1 MEPRELAERAEAGR
15 PDSSLPFE
23 TFRGWGIMGL
33 PFKSGH
39 VLALR
44 RFPASSVGPGYSS
57 VWHRDP
63 QGAWTFYS
71 NVEPL
76 QSCNRYFG
84 MAVERFVPAA
94 IEIAWPGPRSLAV
107 RMPGQS
113 FSWDLELAPTPVTRA
128 MNVMSSMLPES
139 LWHSARFL
147 AVMGPV
153 AGPALGAGRIR
164 LQGRAPN
171 GQTFLANPRL
181 TWVVASSRA
190 QMDEVDFGEP
200 GALPEQASLGD
211 FMIPQRGMFAAG
223 GTFFEPFDPGRHLSC
238 ATRGARDT

>member
-1 MEPRELAERAEAGR
+1 MEPRDLAERAEHGR
-15 PDSSLPFE
+15 PDTTAAAENFA
-23 TFRGWGIMGL
+23 GWGIMGL
-33 PFKSGH
+33 PFRSGH
-39 VLALR
+39 VLGLR

-63 QGAWTFYS
+63 NGAWTFYS
-71 NVEPL
+71 DVEPL

-84 MAVERFVPAA
+84 LAVERFVRAA
-94 IEIAWPGPRSLAV
+94 IEIAWSGPRSLSV
-107 RMPGQS
+107 RMPAEA
-113 FSWDLELAPTPVTRA
+113 FNWELELAPTPVTRA
-128 MNVMSSMLPES
+128 MNALGSVLPEK

-147 AVMGPV
+147 GVMGAV

-171 GQTFLANPRL
+171 GQAFIANARL

-223 GTFFEPFDPGRHLSC
+223 GASFEPFDPDRHASC
-238 ATRGARDT
+238 ATRPADDP